1 MLERFRRRRLLW
13 VVLAAVVVV
22 AVLAVVLIWWLTRD
36 DAPAAVDL
44 GAAVSSLEDD
54 GGGAAA
60 TAAPTPGPTVASPP
74 TKPAPEPTSAAVA
87 IPAATAVPASAE
99 ATEESDAGV
108 DAREVSGEWTVDT
121 SIGEFSYE
129 DSTGTFVG
137 FRVDEELASI
147 GSTTAVGRTPMVSGS
162 ITIDGQTVTAVT
174 VEADMSAI
182 TTNDSRRDR
191 PVQSAL
197 NTAEFPSAVF
207 TLTAPIDLEP
217 DPASGEPIATVA
229 VGELTIRGITRGVEI
244 QLEAQLVDDTVV
256 VVGST
261 EVVFADYD
269 VTVPRVPIVLSAED
283 HGIVELQLFFTRGS

>member
-1 MLERFRRRRLLW
+1 MLKQLRRRRVLW

-36 DAPAAVDL
+36 DAPPVVDL
-44 GAAVSSLEDD
+44 QAAVSTLDDD
-54 GGGAAA
+54 GGAA
-60 TAAPTPGPTVASPP
+60 TATAEPASTPTAAPPAAPATAEPTAAPPRPTASP
-74 TKPAPEPTSAAVA
+74 TA
-87 IPAATAVPASAE
+87 IPTAVEPEAVPALE
-99 ATEESDAGV
+99 G
-108 DAREVSGEWTVDT
+108 VSGLWTVDT

-147 GSTTAVGRTPMVSGS
+147 GSTTAVGRTPVVTGS
-162 ITIDGQTVTAVT
+162 ITIDGETVTAVT

-207 TLTAPIDLEP
+207 TLTEPIDLDP
-217 DPASGEPIATVA
+217 DPGSGDPISTTA
-229 VGELTIRGITRGVEI
+229 VGELTVKGITQPVQI
-244 QLEAQLVDDTVV
+244 ALEAQLVDDTVV

-261 EVVFADYD
+261 EIVFADYD
-269 VTVPRVPIVLSAED
+269 VSVPRVPIVLSAED

>member
-1 MLERFRRRRLLW
+1 MFKQLRRRPILW

-36 DAPAAVDL
+36 DAPPSVDL
-44 GAAVSSLEDD
+44 RAAVSTLDDD
-54 GGGAAA
+54 GGAATSEPA
-60 TAAPTPGPTVASPP
+60 STPTSAPTAAPAATPTTGEPTPAAPSTTAAPTAISTAVEPEAVS
-74 TKPAPEPTSAAVA
+74 APE
-87 IPAATAVPASAE
+87 
-99 ATEESDAGV
+99 G
-108 DAREVSGEWTVDT
+108 VSGLWTVDT

-147 GSTTAVGRTPMVSGS
+147 GSTTAVGRTPVVTGS
-162 ITIDGQTVTAVT
+162 ITIEGETVTAVT

-197 NTAEFPSAVF
+197 NTAEFPTAVF
-207 TLTAPIDLEP
+207 TLTEPIDLGP
-217 DPASGEPIATVA
+217 DPDSGNPISTTA
-229 VGELTIRGITRGVEI
+229 VGELTVKGTTQPVQIA
-244 QLEAQLVDDTVV
+244 LEAQLVDDTVV

-261 EVVFADYD
+261 EIVFADYD
-269 VTVPRVPIVLSAED
+269 VSVPQVPIVLSAED
-283 HGIVELQLFFTRGS
+283 HGIVELQLFFARSP

>member
-1 MLERFRRRRLLW
+1 MFKQLRRRPILW

-36 DAPAAVDL
+36 DAPPSVDL
-44 GAAVSSLEDD
+44 RAAVSTLDDD
-54 GGGAAA
+54 GGAATSEPA
-60 TAAPTPGPTVASPP
+60 STPTSAPTAAPAATPTTGEPTPAAPSTTAAPTAISTAVEPEAVS
-74 TKPAPEPTSAAVA
+74 APE
-87 IPAATAVPASAE
+87 
-99 ATEESDAGV
+99 G
-108 DAREVSGEWTVDT
+108 VSGLWTVDT

-147 GSTTAVGRTPMVSGS
+147 GSTTAVGRTPVVTGS
-162 ITIDGQTVTAVT
+162 ITIEGETVTAVT

-197 NTAEFPSAVF
+197 NTAEFPTAVF
-207 TLTAPIDLEP
+207 TLTEPIDLGP
-217 DPASGEPIATVA
+217 DPDSGNPISTTA
-229 VGELTIRGITRGVEI
+229 VGELTVKGITQPVQI
-244 QLEAQLVDDTVV
+244 ALEAQLVDDTVV

-261 EVVFADYD
+261 EIVFADYD
-269 VTVPRVPIVLSAED
+269 VSVPQVPIVLSAED
-283 HGIVELQLFFTRGS
+283 HGIVELQLFFARSP